1 MGGLDPYMSD
11 KFLNNAFLSLGE
23 EDVQSISIV
32 KNKFTG
38 EAAGYG
44 LIHFDTDASALMAMH
59 KLNGK
64 IVPNSQPPIRF
75 QLNHSSAQAS
85 GNNKF
90 CDREFSIWVTD
101 LPVDCDDDT
110 LLRTFATRFDSIKSA
125 KVMRDSSHAKKPYG
139 FVRFVDQMEQRD
151 ALIHMNGFRGMGEKP
166 IKVSMAIPKT
176 KHKEEEAGSRGGGKG
191 EYSYYYE
198 SYWADANAWANY
210 ASYQGKERFIHTAR
224 INADNADNVHAPY
237 NDDWLNDEEDEERTI
252 EWDVPV
258 NVDAMNKDFMTNSLE
273 VWDSMEKDR
282 WIYCFDTEDSIIP
295 DFDKDVRTK
304 VVAEEEVVDLMEGDV
319 DKGEGDKVNLDTV
332 DRWSSEQGEMETWV
346 PEDGGDEEFRKFQ
359 ESLQEEEVVIEGGG
373 DNGEVVDLMAVAEG
387 MMEEGEAH
395 GHEDGKDKVEEV
407 VDLMADIETG
417 EDREEEEDQ
426 LEPWEY

>member
-1 MGGLDPYMSD
+1 MGGLDPYMTD

-23 EDVQSISIV
+23 EDVLSISIV

-125 KVMRDSSHAKKPYG
+125 KVLRDSSHAKKPYG

-176 KHKEEEAGSRGGGKG
+176 KHKEEEAGARGGGKG

-224 INADNADNVHAPY
+224 INADNADDVHAPH
-237 NDDWLNDEEDEERTI
+237 NDDWLNDEEDEERII

-304 VVAEEEVVDLMEGDV
+304 VVVEEEVVNLMEGGV
-319 DKGEGDKVNLDTV
+319 EEKGEKEGGNM

-359 ESLQEEEVVIEGGG
+359 ESLQEEEVTIEGGG
-373 DNGEVVDLMAVAEG
+373 GDEEVVDLMAVAEG
-387 MMEEGEAH
+387 MIEEEKEKIN
-395 GHEDGKDKVEEV
+395 EDEV
-407 VDLMADIETG
+407 VDLMAEVG
-417 EDREEEEDQ
+417 EVKEDEDQ